1 MWSFALQLYSR
12 RLFIYMPQMWED
24 YKKMEIRKNIEQCKY
39 YTQGITLEKC
49 KNPEKEIIE
58 IFNKLLIKANHQQL
72 HNMIESIQKEMINRE
87 DGIDDLEIMEDKK

>member
-39 YTQGITLEKC
+39 YTHSITLEKC
-49 KNPEKEIIE
+49 KNPEKES
-58 IFNKLLIKANHQQL
+58 
-72 HNMIESIQKEMINRE
+72 MIGIAFGWKCPFRQFCKFYEAKQK
-87 DGIDDLEIMEDKK
+87 